1 MHRVNKTGCHLLPM
15 AEIVGHTYGRMK
27 FSGETFLYKENEELS
42 HVKLMLNHLNCIFK
56 KLVMQLQSGFIVQCN
71 HC

>member
-42 HVKLMLNHLNCIFK
+42 HVKLMLNHLNCIF
-56 KLVMQLQSGFIVQCN
+56 
-71 HC
+71 